1 MIDPSSSEEESDEE
15 QGGKSHHHHHHHHQA
30 KQSSGV
36 GGGNSNAGISGTN
49 ILSSGSKNILGGDGG
64 RPVFRGPDGTASIA
78 SSSGHATPQMGT
90 DGGGSIGGN
99 SGHVTPQ
106 HLASN
111 QHSNASMMQH
121 GMGSDSS
128 AINNSGGSTRD
139 MYQRPY
145 QSASGSSAEYAA
157 GGSLEIPN
165 KKMTR

>member
-15 QGGKSHHHHHHHHQA
+15 QGGKSHHHHHHHHQTA
-30 KQSSGV
+30 KQSGGV
-36 GGGNSNAGISGTN
+36 GGGSSMAGGSGTPN
-49 ILSSGSKNILGGDGG
+49 ALTSGGKSGDGG
-64 RPVFRGPDGTASIA
+64 RPVFRGTDAGGSIGG
-78 SSSGHATPQMGT
+78 SSGHATPQMGA
-90 DGGGSIGGN
+90 DGGGSVGGS

-111 QHSNASMMQH
+111 QHSNVATMQH
-121 GMGSDSS
+121 GMGSDGS

-139 MYQRPY
+139 TYQRPY

-157 GGSLEIPN
+157 GGNLEIPN